1 MKRFKDKKYT
11 VSYKEMNNQINFNE
25 LKQIVLS
32 NDPNEQAEII
42 TKYIDNKI
50 IITGVTDVDRMY
62 IYDEQTITFRKTKIT
77 DIQIL
82 TTISKLI
89 SNSVKALSQLENK
102 EFYQMV
108 VSINIYHK
116 LRFFL
121 SKT

>member
-1 MKRFKDKKYT
+1 
-11 VSYKEMNNQINFNE
+11 MNNQINFNE